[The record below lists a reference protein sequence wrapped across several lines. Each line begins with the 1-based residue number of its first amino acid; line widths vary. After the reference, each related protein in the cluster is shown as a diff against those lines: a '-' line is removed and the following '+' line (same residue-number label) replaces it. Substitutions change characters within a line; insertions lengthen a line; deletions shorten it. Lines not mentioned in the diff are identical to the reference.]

1 MTPRQQKY
9 LMILL
14 IAGTAIQTFV
24 LLTRTIPLGV
34 PGEWVWLRVPAGT
47 VLAFNLSCTLIVLL
61 LYFVF
66 LRWGISIISRCTL
79 IKKNALLV
87 ALCLASM
94 TVMWN
99 LKAIPGHIFGHASMS
114 WVTYY
119 PRMSGYFTE
128 AVSGKQSTSQ
138 FLANYEQAAT
148 EGDYLHQGTHP
159 PGLILYYRF
168 LHNLSQSSP
177 ALTRIIIATE
187 TLEVTAGLD
196 QLEDQSS
203 AGDHFLTAQQ
213 RATLWL
219 SVLTTLFIC
228 AASVIPIYFL
238 LARFTSPVIAFA
250 FSGLWPLVPAATLF
264 APKSDLLLA
273 FFSALLVCLWIDAI
287 TSRKLLIAILAGLVL
302 WAAMM
307 TSLAIIVVAV
317 ILSLWTILDSAR
329 LFLKNKKEKT
339 SFLKSIPLIPLAGIF
354 AGLLL
359 PCLLMWNLF
368 DLNLLSVWLINLSKH
383 AEFYEH
389 NSRTFSLWLLVN
401 PIEMAFSLGM
411 PLFILIIFACYQI
424 IKGRLFSSSSFISSS
439 SFFSSSSL
447 LSLSVVGVW
456 LLLVLSGKNM
466 GEAARL
472 WIFLLPLMLTVAAL
486 AWSPTSLEK
495 EKTEAEP
502 FPLSLWTS
510 LFITQALLALVTI
523 ATIDPF
529 GFTAV

>member
-14 IAGTAIQTFV
+14 IAGTAIQAFV

-47 VLAFNLSCTLIVLL
+47 VLAFNLGCTLIVLL

-66 LRWGISIISRCTL
+66 LRWGISIISRCRL
-79 IKKNALLV
+79 LKKSALLV

-99 LKAIPGHIFGHASMS
+99 LKAIPGHVFGQAGMS

-128 AVSGKQSTSQ
+128 AVSGEQSTSQ
-138 FLANYEQAAT
+138 FLANYEQTARV
-148 EGDYLHQGTHP
+148 GDYLHQGTHP

-168 LHNLSQSSP
+168 LHNLCQSSP
-177 ALTRIIIATE
+177 ALTRIVIATE

-196 QLEDQSS
+196 QLEDQGKAS
-203 AGDHFLTAQQ
+203 GHFLTPGQ

-238 LARFTSPVIAFA
+238 LARFTSPMIAFA
-250 FSGLWPLVPAATLF
+250 LSGLWPLIPATTLF

-273 FFSALLVCLWIDAI
+273 FFSALLVCLWTDAI
-287 TSRKLLIAILAGLVL
+287 TSRKLLFAILTGLVL
-302 WAAMM
+302 WTAMM

-317 ILSLWTILDSAR
+317 ILSLWTILDTAR
-329 LFLKNKKEKT
+329 LFLESKKEKT
-339 SFLKSIPLIPLAGIF
+339 SLLKSMPLIPLAGILT
-354 AGLLL
+354 GLLL
-359 PCLLMWNLF
+359 PCLLMWSLF

-389 NSRTFSLWLLVN
+389 NSRTFPLWLLVN

-411 PLFILIIFACYQI
+411 PLFMMMIFACYRI
-424 IKGRLFSSSSFISSS
+424 IKERLFSSF
-439 SFFSSSSL
+439 SL
-447 LSLSVVGVW
+447 LCLSVISVW

-472 WIFLLPLMLTVAAL
+472 WIFLLPLMLIVTAFS
-486 AWSPTSLEK
+486 WSSTSTRK
-495 EKTEAEP
+495 EKTETKP
-502 FPLSLWTS
+502 IPLSLWTT